1 MSEKSTQTQKFLN
14 IRCDVLICLF
24 LLLATLAIYW
34 SIGNHEFIN
43 FDDEIY
49 FNENHV
55 KEGLTL
61 DGFKWAFSFTAK
73 ESTYWHPLTWLSFML
88 SYELY
93 GPNPGMHHSISLII
107 HIINSLL
114 LFIVLR
120 RMTGALWKSAF
131 VAALFALHPLNVESV
146 AWVTQRP
153 NILSTL
159 FWMLTLLVYSY
170 YTDRP
175 GIFRYLLMVIVFVL
189 GLMAKPMLITL
200 PYVLFLLDYWPLKRL
215 RFPLSQKALR
225 LLILEKI
232 PLIAI
237 AMGSIFI
244 TIKSIGAVVSTA
256 TVPVKLRIANTLV
269 SYVGYIWKMIWP
281 HNLSVYY
288 PYPSDIPAWKFVGAG
303 FLLVCLSVFIILIL
317 RKQPYL
323 TVGWLW
329 FLGTLVPVIGLVQTG
344 LQPALADRYAYVSFI
359 GLFIMVAW
367 GIPELLHKWRYKK
380 IGLAVFVVL
389 LIPIIMMTSWIQ
401 LKYWKNSIKLFKHT
415 LKVNS
420 NNAIAHNNLGTALS
434 ENNRTDEAIIHFHKA
449 LKIFPDYS
457 EACYNLGLGLL
468 TSGNYKKA
476 IYYFQKYL
484 KMQPGDAKGYHR
496 IGLAYYHQGKIA
508 RSSENFF
515 NALDIEP
522 EFDDAHFGL
531 GINFAY
537 QGNYENAKKHYYK
550 VLNINADYID
560 AHINLGN
567 IFFKNGQF
575 DKAISRYTEALRINP
590 NYVTAYLNLGMT
602 MLQKGKTKE
611 AILAFKKANEIKPD
625 DINIQRTLMKAVKIE
640 KLKALNK

>member
-1 MSEKSTQTQKFLN
+1 MN
-14 IRCDVLICLF
+14 ISYIKKNERCFVVRNDVLVCLF
-24 LLLATLAIYW
+24 ILLAIIAIYW
-34 SIGNHEFIN
+34 PVGNHEFIN
-43 FDDEIY
+43 FDDDIY

-55 KEGLTL
+55 KDGLTL

-73 ESTYWHPLTWLSFML
+73 ENTYWHPLTWLSFML

-200 PYVLFLLDYWPLKRL
+200 PFVLFLLDYWPLKRL
-215 RFPLSQKALR
+215 RFPLSQKALL

-237 AMGSIFI
+237 SMGSVFI

-256 TVPVKLRIANTLV
+256 TVPVNLRIANALV

-288 PYPSDIPAWKFVGAG
+288 PYPSDIPAWKFAGAG
-303 FLLVCLSVFIILIL
+303 LLLVCLSVFIILIL

-329 FLGTLVPVIGLVQTG
+329 FLGTLVPVIGLIQTG

-359 GLFIMVAW
+359 GLFIMLAW
-367 GIPELLHKWRYKK
+367 GIPEVLRGWQKSK
-380 IGLAVFVVL
+380 IVL
-389 LIPIIMMTSWIQ
+389 GIFSIALVLILMMTTWLQ
-401 LKYWKNSIKLFKHT
+401 LIYWKNSEKLFKHALEVT
-415 LKVNS
+415 TKNYV
-420 NNAIAHNNLGTALS
+420 AHNNLGIAFKEKGKLSDAFKHYNMALKIKPDF
-434 ENNRTDEAIIHFHKA
+434 EIALLNIGVVLANLGYDKEAIKYYIQALKLKPDYLMALVNLGNALLRQGNVEDATGFYFKA
-449 LKIFPDYS
+449 LKIEPDFA
-457 EACYNLGLGLL
+457 EAYNGLGAVMVRK
-468 TSGNYKKA
+468 GMIEKA
-476 IYYFQKYL
+476 VE
-484 KMQPGDAKGYHR
+484 H
-496 IGLAYYHQGKIA
+496 
-508 RSSENFF
+508 
-515 NALDIEP
+515 
-522 EFDDAHFGL
+522 
-531 GINFAY
+531 
-537 QGNYENAKKHYYK
+537 
-550 VLNINADYID
+550 
-560 AHINLGN
+560 
-567 IFFKNGQF
+567 
-575 DKAISRYTEALRINP
+575 
-590 NYVTAYLNLGMT
+590 
-602 MLQKGKTKE
+602 
-611 AILAFKKANEIKPD
+611 FKKALQLKPD
-625 DINIQRTLMKAVKIE
+625 FEGAKKNLEKTLAAMGNINKMK
-640 KLKALNK
+640 